1 MSNLFEGDFRGK
13 AVKAEYGTDTKSGK
27 PAVRVTMEIGEGP
40 KAGIQVPY
48 NGNFK
53 AESIRYTKRDL
64 MALGWQGK
72 TIGTFVD
79 DVMKAAKVVPFKV
92 RIARYDNPET
102 GKVSEWISV
111 GSIGYEAPPL
121 AAATNQL
128 TANVDSWF
136 NEADEAPSGNGKHPN
151 APGAEDAPF

>member
-1 MSNLFEGDFRGK
+1 MLFEGDFRGK
-13 AVKAEYGTDTKSGK
+13 AVKAEFGTDAKNGK

-40 KAGIQVPY
+40 RSGIQVPY

-53 AESIRYTKRDL
+53 TESIRYTKRDL

-72 TIGTFVD
+72 TIGTLVD

-92 RIARYDNPET
+92 RIATYTNPET
-102 GKVSEWISV
+102 GKTSEWISV

-121 AAATNQL
+121 AAPTHQL

-136 NEADEAPSGNGKHPN
+136 AEVDEAPAGNGRHPN
-151 APGAEDAPF
+151 APGPDSDIPF

>member
-13 AVKAEYGTDTKSGK
+13 AVKAEFGTDAKSGK
-27 PAVRVTMEIGEGP
+27 PAVRVTMEITEGER
-40 KAGIQVPY
+40 AGTQVNY

-53 AESIRYTKRDL
+53 QESIRYTKRDL

-72 TIGTFVD
+72 SIGTFVD
-79 DVMKAAKVVPFKV
+79 DVMKAAKVVPFKT
-92 RIARYDNPET
+92 RIARYENPET
-102 GKVSEWISV
+102 GKVSEWTSV

-121 AAATNQL
+121 AAPTKQI

-136 NEADEAPSGNGKHPN
+136 AEADDDGNGSHPN
-151 APGAEDAPF
+151 ASGRDNDRIPF